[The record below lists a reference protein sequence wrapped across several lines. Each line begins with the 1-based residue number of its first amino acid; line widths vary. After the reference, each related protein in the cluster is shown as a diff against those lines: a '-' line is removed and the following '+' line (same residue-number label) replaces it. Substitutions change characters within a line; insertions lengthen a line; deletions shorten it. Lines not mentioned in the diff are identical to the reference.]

1 MIHRSEYDKD
11 YTRVKNGFV
20 FDESLSLEAKG
31 FMLVILSFPDDW
43 DFSIKGLAYRMKLTE
58 YTVMR
63 LIKELKSAGYITQRK
78 VKNKQGQFIT
88 YDWDIYDLPELN
100 KNRTSVKPNFSETE
114 LRQNR
119 TSATPNFSETQ
130 PKLITNNNKE
140 LNITNDSLEQK
151 TKGTPSKKFKPPTV
165 EEVRSYCEE
174 RKNGIDPE
182 AFCDFYTSKG
192 WKVGKDSMKDWKA
205 AVRTWEKRNR
215 PKPIK
220 NSSGNEFTQLLE
232 QEGFSI

>member
-1 MIHRSEYDKD
+1 MIHRAEYDKD

-20 FDESLSLEAKG
+20 NDESLSFEAKG
-31 FMLVILSFPDDW
+31 FMLFILSLPDDW
-43 DFSIKGLAYRMKLTE
+43 NFSTKGLAYKTKLSI
-58 YTVMR
+58 YTVSR
-63 LIKELKSAGYITQRK
+63 LVKELREAGYIVQKRTQ
-78 VKNKQGQFIT
+78 NEHGQFGE
-88 YDWDIYDLPELN
+88 YEWQIYDLPELREGYSPSVV
-100 KNRTSVKPNFSETE
+100 KTERGENRERCKPSVVKSPHK
-114 LRQNR
+114 Q
-119 TSATPNFSETQ
+119 
-130 PKLITNNNKE
+130 ITNNNKE

-151 TKGTPSKKFKPPTV
+151 GLSKKFKPPTV

>member
-1 MIHRSEYDKD
+1 MIHRAEYDKD
-11 YTRVKNGFV
+11 YTRVKNDFV
-20 FDESLSLEAKG
+20 NDERLSLQAKG
-31 FMLVILSFPDDW
+31 FMLVILSLPDDW
-43 DFSIKGLAYRMKLTE
+43 EFSIKGLAYKTHLSVN
-58 YTVMR
+58 TVMR
-63 LIKELKSAGYITQRK
+63 LVKELKSAGYIVQKKT
-78 VKNKQGQFIT
+78 KNQLGQFIN
-88 YDWDIYDLPELN
+88 YEWDIYDLPELN
-100 KNRTSVKPNFSETE
+100 E
-114 LRQNR
+114 NR
-119 TSATPNFSETQ
+119 TSAKPNYGEAELRETRTTGEPNFGKCRVKQ
-130 PKLITNNNKE
+130 ITNNNKE

-151 TKGTPSKKFKPPTV
+151 GLPKKFKPPTV

-205 AVRTWEKRNR
+205 AVRTWERRNR

-220 NSSGNEFTQLLE
+220 NTSGNEFTQLLE

>member
-11 YTRVKNGFV
+11 YTRVKNGFI

-31 FMLVILSFPDDW
+31 FMVALLSFPDDW
-43 DFSIKGLAYRMKLTE
+43 NFSIKGLAYKLNLKDR
-58 YTVMR
+58 TVMR

-78 VKNKQGQFIT
+78 VKNEQGQFIT
-88 YDWDIYDLPELN
+88 YEWDIYDLPELN
-100 KNRTSVKPNFSETE
+100 ENRTSVKPNFSETE

-119 TSATPNFSETQ
+119 TSAKPNFGESV
-130 PKLITNNNKE
+130 PILNTNNNKE

-151 TKGTPSKKFKPPTV
+151 TNGTPSIKFKPPTV

-182 AFCDFYTSKG
+182 YFCDFYTSKG
-192 WKVGKDSMKDWKA
+192 WKIGKNSMKDWKA
-205 AVRTWEKRNR
+205 AVRTFEKRNR
-215 PKPIK
+215 PKSIK